1 MTKLAEGETSFKSY
15 LPSIYCRSHCGH
27 MGSILWTGGGE
38 GQVGTRS
45 PNNHKTERELAVG
58 EECSEGEVTG
68 NPKAQSTAQDH
79 TLQWKQCCPCLHK
92 IPEPPAVNLISL
104 PSCHSADA
112 GQVLKSCLSQCG
124 KGPLKSCLPCS

>member
-15 LPSIYCRSHCGH
+15 LPSIYCRSYCGH

-58 EECSEGEVTG
+58 EECSEGRLQG
-68 NPKAQSTAQDH
+68 NQGTIHSPRPHPPEETV
-79 TLQWKQCCPCLHK
+79 LPLHK